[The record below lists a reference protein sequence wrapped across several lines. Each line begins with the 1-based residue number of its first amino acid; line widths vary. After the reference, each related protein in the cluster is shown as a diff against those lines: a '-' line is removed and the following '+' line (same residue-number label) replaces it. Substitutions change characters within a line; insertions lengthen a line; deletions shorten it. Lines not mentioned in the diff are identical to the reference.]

1 MLSNGSKKFV
11 RALQDPRMIDVLGA
25 LMGIDMQATTRPEG
39 SDELPETFRREPPTP
54 SSPPPSQASSSK
66 PQQAPPATPAQDV
79 EMEDDSEEARA
90 QKDAKAAKEAGSA
103 AYKKRDFE
111 EAAKQFQLA
120 WDTWPQDLAYLTNLG
135 G

>member
-1 MLSNGSKKFV
+1 MVLRKFV

-25 LMGIDMQATTRPEG
+25 LMGIDLQATTRPEG
-39 SDELPETFRREPPTP
+39 SDELPETLRREPPTP

-79 EMEDDSEEARA
+79 EMEDDSEDARA

-120 WDTWPQDLAYLTNLG
+120 WDTWPQDLVYLTNLG

>member
-1 MLSNGSKKFV
+1 
-11 RALQDPRMIDVLGA
+11 MIDVLGA
-25 LMGIDMQATTRPEG
+25 LMGIDLQGTTRPEG
-39 SDELPETFRREPPTP
+39 SDELPEGFRREPPTP

-66 PQQAPPATPAQDV
+66 PQQAQPAPPAKDV

-111 EAAKQFQLA
+111 EAVKQFQLA
-120 WDTWPQDLAYLTNLG
+120 WDTWPQDLVYLTNLG